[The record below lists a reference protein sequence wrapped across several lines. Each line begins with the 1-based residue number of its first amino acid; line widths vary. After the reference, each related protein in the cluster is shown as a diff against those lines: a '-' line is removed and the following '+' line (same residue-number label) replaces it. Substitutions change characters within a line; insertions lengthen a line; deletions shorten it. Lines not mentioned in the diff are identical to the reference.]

1 MPGLK
6 PRYSQLRSC
15 KYRRG
20 RAARLW
26 RPAPALLRQL
36 YRQRG
41 LWRETAPNA
50 AAPPIWSFGRPFIAN
65 SDLVERMK
73 QGVPL
78 AQIDPSTLCGGC
90 EKGQADYPLAST
102 AAVAG

>member
-1 MPGLK
+1 
-6 PRYSQLRSC
+6 
-15 KYRRG
+15 
-20 RAARLW
+20 
-26 RPAPALLRQL
+26 
-36 YRQRG
+36 
-41 LWRETAPNA
+41 
-50 AAPPIWSFGRPFIAN
+50 
-65 SDLVERMK
+65 MK